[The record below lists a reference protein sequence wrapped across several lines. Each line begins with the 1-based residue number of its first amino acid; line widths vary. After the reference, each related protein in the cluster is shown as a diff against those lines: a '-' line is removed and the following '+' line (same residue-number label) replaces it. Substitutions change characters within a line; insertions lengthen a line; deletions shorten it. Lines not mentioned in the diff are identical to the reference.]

1 MTIKNAFA
9 IPEELRLLK
18 QWILWK
24 YEDKGS
30 SKPTKVPYSIAH
42 NLASVT
48 NPNDWST
55 FNEAFNIYQ
64 LGSYDGLGFVF
75 TNADLYSFIDLDDC
89 SSSPNAKSDMERQLK
104 IFKEFNSYS
113 EVSPSGKGLHIIVKG
128 NLPQGRRRSFI
139 ELYSSQ
145 RYATMTGNV
154 YNDVPIADRNELLNI
169 LFKQMGG
176 GNNVS
181 HHNGNAPQTHDDSQ
195 IIEQASNASNGEKFK
210 ILNSGD
216 WQSIYQSQSEAD
228 FAYIDIIAF
237 YTQNKEQIARI
248 FRASPLGQRK
258 KAQRNDYIEW
268 MINKSFDK
276 LPPAMDFDGF
286 RIALEEK
293 IAQQSVDSANSDV
306 YQENI
311 AGSING
317 KSAPFEGVNVGSNPS
332 PATEVSP
339 SGSRPTAHNSPTA
352 GSNPATST
360 NASLAQGIEHPP
372 SKRKVEGSTPSGSAI
387 LPPPGLVGEIAQFIY
402 SAAPRPV
409 PEIALAAAIG
419 FMAGICGRAYNVS
432 GTGLNQYILLLANT
446 GTGKESMASG
456 IDKIINEVSMQVPV
470 AGEFIGPSEIAS
482 GQALIKFLANKSQS
496 FVSILGEF
504 GKRLQVMSDPRANG
518 AEKTLNRMMLD
529 LYNKSGHG
537 QVARPSIYA
546 DSEKNTNLISSPAFS
561 ILAESTPE
569 TFYSALTEEMI
580 ADGLL
585 PRFMLIEYN
594 GPRPAL
600 NENHRNAQFN
610 DGFIGRIADLMA
622 IAKTVMANRKVTD
635 VMIDDDAAQIL
646 HKFDKLADNKINS
659 TDKEVVRQLWNR
671 AHIKVLKISAL
682 IAVGV
687 NCINP
692 VVTKDYVSWAKNVV
706 EDDIKTLTAKF
717 ESGLIGRNS
726 EEVKQYELFKKHVVE
741 FTVNDWNKIKVYCNK
756 QEQVLHSHKY
766 IPMSFLINRVSK
778 LSPFRKDKNGGNF
791 ALKRCISI
799 ALNEGLIVQINK
811 SELIKLGKTATCYM
825 ISDASSLYKDI

>member
-18 QWILWK
+18 QWLLWR

-64 LGSYDGLGFVF
+64 LGSYDGIGFVF
-75 TNADLYSFIDLDDC
+75 TNADPYSFIDLDDC
-89 SSSPNAKSDMERQLK
+89 SNSANAQSDMERQLK
-104 IFKEFNSYS
+104 IYKEFNSYS

-128 NLPQGRRRSFI
+128 SLPQGRRRSFI

-154 YNDVPIADRNELLNI
+154 YNDVPIADRNELLNT

-181 HHNGNAPQTHDDSQ
+181 HHNGNAPQTHDDLQ
-195 IIEQASNASNGEKFK
+195 IIDQASNATNGDKFK
-210 ILNSGD
+210 ILNDGD

-258 KAQRNDYIEW
+258 KAQRKDYIEW

-332 PATEVSP
+332 PAT
-339 SGSRPTAHNSPTA
+339 SGTVAQRLEPVAHNGLVA
-352 GSNPATST
+352 GSNPAGPT

-456 IDKIINEVSMQVPV
+456 IDKIINEVSLQVPV

-635 VMIDDDAAQIL
+635 VMIDNDAAQIL

-692 VVTKDYVSWAKNVV
+692 VVTKDYVLWAKNIV
-706 EDDIKTLTAKF
+706 EDDIKSLTAKF
-717 ESGLIGRNS
+717 EHGEIGRNTDEIKQVKDMKKAIGFYLLNDWSKIKGYCKDQRMHS
-726 EEVKQYELFKKHVVE
+726 EKIIPHIYLNKKLSSTASYKNDNKAKASVLINSVVKIMIDSGMLIEVSKKDMIDKFGSTMKAYVVSDVVE
-741 FTVNDWNKIKVYCNK
+741 F
-756 QEQVLHSHKY
+756 
-766 IPMSFLINRVSK
+766 M
-778 LSPFRKDKNGGNF
+778 
-791 ALKRCISI
+791 
-799 ALNEGLIVQINK
+799 
-811 SELIKLGKTATCYM
+811 
-825 ISDASSLYKDI
+825 

>member
-24 YEDKGS
+24 YEDKNGN
-30 SKPTKVPYSIAH
+30 KPTKVPYSIAH

-75 TNADLYSFIDLDDC
+75 TDADPYSFIDLDDC
-89 SSSPNAKSDMERQLK
+89 SNSTNAQSDMERQLK
-104 IFKEFNSYS
+104 IYKEFNSYS

-128 NLPQGRRRSFI
+128 SLPQGRRRSFI

-169 LFKQMGG
+169 LFKQMNGG
-176 GNNVS
+176 VNVS
-181 HHNGNAPQTHDDSQ
+181 HHSGNAPQTHDDLQ
-195 IIEQASNASNGEKFK
+195 IIDQASNATNGEKFK
-210 ILNSGD
+210 TLNEGG

-258 KAQRNDYIEW
+258 KAQRKDYIEW

-332 PATEVSP
+332 PAT
-339 SGSRPTAHNSPTA
+339 SGTVAQRLEPVAHNGLVA
-352 GSNPATST
+352 GSNPAGPT

-387 LPPPGLVGEIAQFIY
+387 QPPPGLVGEIAQFIY

-456 IDKIINEVSMQVPV
+456 IDKIINEVSLQVPV

-692 VVTKDYVSWAKNVV
+692 VVTKDYVIWAKNIV
-706 EDDIKTLTAKF
+706 EDDIKSLTAKF
-717 ESGLIGRNS
+717 EHGEIGRNTDEIKQVKDMKKAIGFYLLNDWSKIKGYCKDQRMHS
-726 EEVKQYELFKKHVVE
+726 EKIIPHIYLNKKLSSTASYKNDNKAKASVLINSVVKIMIDSGMLIEVSKKDMIEKFGSTMKAYVVSDVVE
-741 FTVNDWNKIKVYCNK
+741 F
-756 QEQVLHSHKY
+756 
-766 IPMSFLINRVSK
+766 M
-778 LSPFRKDKNGGNF
+778 
-791 ALKRCISI
+791 
-799 ALNEGLIVQINK
+799 
-811 SELIKLGKTATCYM
+811 
-825 ISDASSLYKDI
+825 